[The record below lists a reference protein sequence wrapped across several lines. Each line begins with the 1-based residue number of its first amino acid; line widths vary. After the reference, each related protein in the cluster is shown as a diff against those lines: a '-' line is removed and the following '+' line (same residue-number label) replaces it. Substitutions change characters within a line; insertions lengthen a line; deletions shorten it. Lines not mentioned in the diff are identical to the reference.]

1 MVISQLVIALL
12 IANIKEKAF
21 SSITWW
27 KLVKLY
33 LDVKWAI
40 NCLQIRKCDSIK
52 KMRRILRQK
61 QVVFAN
67 IEHLWLIF
75 IWKLLCCMKH
85 LKICKLHSTN
95 WYFLVWNTTPY
106 RKKLFYYACVLLSK
120 MMSFWNCIT
129 NTNGKGNV

>member
-1 MVISQLVIALL
+1 MMMFLCNPQVVFNDDVFYAIIISWAATVELYHPLSIVLSQLVIALL

-85 LKICKLHSTN
+85 LKICKLHCTN
-95 WYFLVWNTTPY
+95 WYFLV
-106 RKKLFYYACVLLSK
+106 
-120 MMSFWNCIT
+120 
-129 NTNGKGNV
+129 